1 MLKALIVDDEP
12 NHRFGLAKHVNWNG
26 LGYDSPL
33 LAEDADEALFLT
45 GNNRIDVLIADVCM
59 PGMDGIELVK
69 EMRVRY
75 PDIHVLIISGY
86 EEFEFARAA
95 VEAGAKAYLLKPLKI
110 EEVENWL
117 KKFRNEIKMAEKLAK
132 ADLAMKK
139 SLVKT

>member
-33 LAEDADEALFLT
+33 LAEDADEALFLS
-45 GNNRIDVLIADVCM
+45 NNRIDVLIADVCM

-95 VEAGAKAYLLKPLKI
+95 VEAGAKGIP
-110 EEVENWL
+110 VET
-117 KKFRNEIKMAEKLAK
+117 IKN
-132 ADLAMKK
+132 
-139 SLVKT
+139 